1 MVETRRRRNQEAQ
14 SCQRSWDGGSSF
26 IGESPSFLGARDRIL
41 RIARTDATAL
51 IEGETGTGKE
61 LAARVIH
68 YEGSRSAG
76 PFIPLNCGAL
86 PDSLLESELFGHR
99 RGAFTDAKE
108 HAPGILLL
116 ADGGTL
122 FLDEVDSLSMRG
134 QVVLLRFLQERTFRP
149 LGAGVEQR
157 VDTRVIC
164 ACNRKLESLVAQR
177 AFREDLYYRLNIMH
191 VELPPLRERG
201 ADVQLFASFFLCAL
215 GQRYGVPEVRLDGD
229 SQLWLQA
236 QPWPGNVRQLENLLE
251 REFLLASN
259 PAVLRLS
266 VLDISSQSSDER
278 VAPSTASWIY
288 QHAKARSVERFD
300 RDFLGKLMLFTQG
313 NVALAARM
321 AQKQRSDLR
330 RLLQKYGI
338 SPRAFRPEQ
347 R

>member
-1 MVETRRRRNQEAQ
+1 MFETRKHRNQEAQ
-14 SCQRSWDGGSSF
+14 SRQRPWDGGSSF
-26 IGESPSFLGARDRIL
+26 IGESISFLAARDRIL
-41 RIARTDATAL
+41 RIARTDATVL

-68 YEGSRSAG
+68 YEGARGAG

-108 HAPGILLL
+108 NAPGILLL

-122 FLDEVDSLSMRG
+122 FLDEIDSLSMRG

-149 LGAGVEQR
+149 LGAGEEQR

-191 VELPPLRERG
+191 VALPPLRERG
-201 ADVQLFASFFLCAL
+201 ADVQLFASFFLQAL
-215 GQRYGVPEVRLDGD
+215 GQRYGVAEVRLDGD
-229 SQLWLQA
+229 SQRWLQA
-236 QPWPGNVRQLENLLE
+236 QHWPGNVRQLENLLE
-251 REFLLASN
+251 REFLLANN

-266 VLDISSQSSDER
+266 ALDSASRSVDED
-278 VAPSTASWIY
+278 VAPGTASWNY
-288 QHAKARSVERFD
+288 QHAKARCVESFD
-300 RDFLGKLMLFTQG
+300 RDFLGKLMLFTEG
-313 NVALAARM
+313 NVARAARM

-338 SPRAFRPEQ
+338 SPRAFRPE
-347 R
+347 